1 MAKGRPR
8 AFNMQEALEQA
19 MHLFWEKGYEGT
31 TLSDLTS
38 AMGINRPSLYA
49 AFGNKEELFYK
60 VVDLYVDETSGV
72 FLVALREA
80 KGRDAIEKALYGA
93 IVTFT
98 EDSHPPGCLTV
109 HGALS
114 CGEEAE
120 PIRKE
125 LIQRRAATEA
135 VIRLRIERAKD
146 EGELPDGTDTV
157 DLGHY
162 FSTVL
167 FGLAVEAASGASR
180 EKLNRVVGHAMKAW
194 PASE

>member
-1 MAKGRPR
+1 
-8 AFNMQEALEQA
+8 
-19 MHLFWEKGYEGT
+19 
-31 TLSDLTS
+31 
-38 AMGINRPSLYA
+38 
-49 AFGNKEELFYK
+49 
-60 VVDLYVDETSGV
+60 
-72 FLVALREA
+72 
-80 KGRDAIEKALYGA
+80 
-93 IVTFT
+93 
-98 EDSHPPGCLTV
+98 
-109 HGALS
+109 
-114 CGEEAE
+114 
-120 PIRKE
+120 
-125 LIQRRAATEA
+125 RAATEA